1 MSKKIKKSQLY
12 NILDVI
18 QLTDIT
24 LISASWSFINPY
36 YTYKYYNSDIKSWSF
51 IDLIP
56 TNSSFITSI
65 SIDIMPNILTSD
77 GSLTI
82 YAKNQPTS
90 NINATINIYG
100 GVQKNTIIF
109 DFKNNNNF
117 FDIYAIQGTI
127 IQGQLKIDWGD
138 ENTEIIMS
146 QDLSVLEHTYNK
158 LNTDS
163 IRVYITTDLNIK
175 TIQINQ
181 GLTSFNPL
189 SLPSSLQYLYLNSNE
204 LDSFNPS
211 VALPSSLER
220 LWLYQNLLTS
230 FNPSIALP
238 KSLQQLILS
247 SNLLTSF
254 NPSIALPSSLQK
266 LDLFNNKL
274 SVFNPS
280 IALPSS
286 LQQLILTINLLTSFN
301 PSIALPNSL
310 TLIDL
315 QGNKLTSFNP
325 SLSLPSSLQSLVL
338 TANLLTSFNPSI
350 ALPSSLQ
357 QLSLSDNLLTSFN
370 PSISLPSS
378 LQYLYLSGNQLT
390 SFNPSISL
398 PSSLQQL
405 DLQSNQL
412 SSFNPSVALP
422 NSLQILGLD
431 YNQLT
436 SFNPS
441 VALPSSLNNIGL
453 SGNLL
458 NTTEVNNALILLNN
472 TFTLPGFKE
481 FYLEMSTP
489 APPSGAG
496 LTAKTELQSKGYYVY
511 TD

>member
-56 TNSSFITSI
+56 TNSSFITST
-65 SIDIMPNILTSD
+65 SADIMPNILTSD

-109 DFKNNNNF
+109 DFKSNNNF
-117 FDIYAIQGTI
+117 LDIITTQGTI

-138 ENTEIIMS
+138 GNTEIIMS
-146 QDLSVLEHTYNK
+146 QDLSVLEHTYSK

-175 TIQINQ
+175 TIQSSNTI
-181 GLTSFNPL
+181 TSFNPL
-189 SLPSSLQYLYLNSNE
+189 SLPNSLQYLYLNSNS

-220 LWLYQNLLTS
+220 LWLNQNILTS
-230 FNPSIALP
+230 FNPSIELP

-254 NPSIALPSSLQK
+254 NPS
-266 LDLFNNKL
+266 
-274 SVFNPS
+274 
-280 IALPSS
+280 
-286 LQQLILTINLLTSFN
+286 
-301 PSIALPNSL
+301 
-310 TLIDL
+310 
-315 QGNKLTSFNP
+315 
-325 SLSLPSSLQSLVL
+325 
-338 TANLLTSFNPSI
+338 
-350 ALPSSLQ
+350 
-357 QLSLSDNLLTSFN
+357 
-370 PSISLPSS
+370 
-378 LQYLYLSGNQLT
+378 
-390 SFNPSISL
+390 
-398 PSSLQQL
+398 
-405 DLQSNQL
+405 
-412 SSFNPSVALP
+412 VALP
-422 NSLQILGLD
+422 D
-431 YNQLT
+431 
-436 SFNPS
+436 
-441 VALPSSLNNIGL
+441 SLNNIGL

-458 NTTEVNNALILLNN
+458 NTTEVNNTLILLNN